1 MYFFE
6 SGVMVWNAPVTI
18 ALLWSIIPL
27 SIGSISLLFMMIRK
41 GAATKV
47 TSLLYLTPPT
57 TAIMAWFLFGE
68 PFTLLMALGL
78 GLTMTGVIMVNAR
91 QTNTVAT
98 IAE

>member
-1 MYFFE
+1 
-6 SGVMVWNAPVTI
+6 
-18 ALLWSIIPL
+18 
-27 SIGSISLLFMMIRK
+27 MMIRK

-57 TAIMAWFLFGE
+57 TAAMAWLLFGE

-78 GLTMTGVIMVNAR
+78 CLTMTGVVLVNVR
-91 QTNTVAT
+91 QTNMVAT

>member
-6 SGVMVWNAPVTI
+6 SGVMVWNASVVG
-18 ALLWSIIPL
+18 ALLWAIFPL

-57 TAIMAWFLFGE
+57 TAIMAWILFDE
-68 PFTLLMALGL
+68 PLTWMMVAGIV
-78 GLTMTGVIMVNAR
+78 LTMGAVVLVNQKVR
-91 QTNTVAT
+91 Q
-98 IAE
+98 